1 MKPINLDGQLNPPS
15 TLEEPL
21 APMPLGTSHSLGL
34 RAKFVLF
41 FSLILIIAC
50 SALSWYYVEERRGAI
65 AHNLQQLGTI
75 LLTSIVHNEHFQYA
89 GLVAEDRDTLE
100 QFIQG
105 LMAVEDVVYVV
116 ITRSDGSV
124 LAQHTKGVRQSPSS
138 LVRSLDHPLYPE
150 PQIAKQGSQPSN
162 TLPLTTRISL
172 SSTVGNRFS
181 WEEIVYDFAMPV
193 LRTTKGNTAL
203 LPFSIQMEDG
213 QSSSSST
220 QPALVSGVVQ
230 IGLSDARR
238 KQDLATAIGDILLLT
253 ILIIIAGALGAY
265 LLTLRITGPLRS
277 LAGVAQQVA
286 EGRSPVSLIPSTR
299 DEVGH
304 LMSMFNLMT
313 RALQER
319 KIAITA
325 NMATIKYQVS
335 QLTTLHQV
343 SAAIAGT
350 LDLNQIHNTVLQLL
364 ITNLGFT
371 RMFLMLRHR
380 ERDTAYVAQIAGVS
394 PDIAEAARQLDVP
407 IQNDGSLQ
415 ADLLIHGK
423 PLLIL
428 SLESVADRMQPPIL
442 ELARR
447 TGVTSFVAVPLQSH
461 NQMLG
466 YLAADRGSQPCTD
479 EDLHML
485 LTIASHVASAID
497 NARAYSH
504 LEELTQHLEQRIAA
518 RTQELTVANARLQ
531 EHDRQRSLFL
541 SVASHELRTP
551 MTVIRSFAD
560 NMRDGIAGP
569 VSEQQ
574 STYLTRIGHNLSRL
588 TRIINQLL
596 DWSRLDSKNEV
607 LCLAPVCIETTALL
621 VADSLRTVAAEKTIT
636 LEIVHAEGLPA
647 VQADCDKL
655 EQILW
660 NLIGNA
666 IKFTP
671 PGGRITVDFRATSE
685 GFVQTS
691 VADTGCGIDP
701 SHIGNLFHE
710 FSKVPSALPSAQG
723 AQLGLFITESLV
735 TLHRGTIWVESTLG
749 AGTCF
754 YFTLPVASVREES
767 PQPAPQRD
775 A

>member
-1 MKPINLDGQLNPPS
+1 
-15 TLEEPL
+15 
-21 APMPLGTSHSLGL
+21 MPLSTSHSFGL

-50 SALSWYYVEERRGAI
+50 SALSWYYVEERREAI

-116 ITRSDGSV
+116 ITRADGTV
-124 LAQHTKGVRQSPSS
+124 LAQHTKGARQSSSS
-138 LVRSLDHPLYPE
+138 LVRSLDNPLYPE
-150 PQIAKQGSQPSN
+150 PQIAKQGSEPSN

-172 SSTVGNRFS
+172 SSKVGNRFG
-181 WEEIVYDFAMPV
+181 WEEIVYDFSMPV
-193 LRTTKGNTAL
+193 PRTKHEAASL
-203 LPFSIQMEDG
+203 SPFSIQLDEG
-213 QSSSSST
+213 STRSST
-220 QPALVSGVVQ
+220 IQPALIHGVVQ
-230 IGLSDARR
+230 IGVSDARR
-238 KQDLATAIGDILLLT
+238 KKDLATAIGDILLLT
-253 ILIIIAGALGAY
+253 ILIISAGAIGAY

-313 RALQER
+313 RSLQER

-466 YLAADRGSQPCTD
+466 YLAADRGSQHCTD

-485 LTIASHVASAID
+485 MTIASHVASAID

-518 RTQELTVANARLQ
+518 RTQELTIANARLQ

-636 LEIVHAEGLPA
+636 LEIVHTEGLPA

-701 SHIGNLFHE
+701 DHIGKLFHE

-735 TLHRGTIWVESTLG
+735 ALHRGTIWVESTPG

-754 YFTLPVASVREES
+754 YFTLPVASAREGS
-767 PQPAPQRD
+767 PQPALQRD

>member
-138 LVRSLDHPLYPE
+138 LVRSIDHPLYPE

-172 SSTVGNRFS
+172 SSKVGNRFS

-203 LPFSIQMEDG
+203 LPFSLQMEDG

-238 KQDLATAIGDILLLT
+238 KQDLATAIGDILFLT

-265 LLTLRITGPLRS
+265 LLTLRITRPLRS

-313 RALQER
+313 RSLQER

-685 GFVQTS
+685 GLVQTS
-691 VADTGCGIDP
+691 VADTGCGIHP
-701 SHIGNLFHE
+701 GHIGKLFHE

-735 TLHRGTIWVESTLG
+735 TLHRGTIWVESTPG

>member
-1 MKPINLDGQLNPPS
+1 
-15 TLEEPL
+15 
-21 APMPLGTSHSLGL
+21 
-34 RAKFVLF
+34 
-41 FSLILIIAC
+41 
-50 SALSWYYVEERRGAI
+50 
-65 AHNLQQLGTI
+65 
-75 LLTSIVHNEHFQYA
+75 
-89 GLVAEDRDTLE
+89 
-100 QFIQG
+100 
-105 LMAVEDVVYVV
+105 
-116 ITRSDGSV
+116 
-124 LAQHTKGVRQSPSS
+124 
-138 LVRSLDHPLYPE
+138 
-150 PQIAKQGSQPSN
+150 
-162 TLPLTTRISL
+162 
-172 SSTVGNRFS
+172 
-181 WEEIVYDFAMPV
+181 
-193 LRTTKGNTAL
+193 
-203 LPFSIQMEDG
+203 
-213 QSSSSST
+213 
-220 QPALVSGVVQ
+220 
-230 IGLSDARR
+230 
-238 KQDLATAIGDILLLT
+238 
-253 ILIIIAGALGAY
+253 
-265 LLTLRITGPLRS
+265 
-277 LAGVAQQVA
+277 
-286 EGRSPVSLIPSTR
+286 
-299 DEVGH
+299 
-304 LMSMFNLMT
+304 
-313 RALQER
+313 
-319 KIAITA
+319 
-325 NMATIKYQVS
+325 
-335 QLTTLHQV
+335 
-343 SAAIAGT
+343 
-350 LDLNQIHNTVLQLL
+350 
-364 ITNLGFT
+364 
-371 RMFLMLRHR
+371 
-380 ERDTAYVAQIAGVS
+380 VAQIAGVY

-466 YLAADRGSQPCTD
+466 YLAADRGSQPCTN

-504 LEELTQHLEQRIAA
+504 LEELTQHLEQRIAE

-691 VADTGCGIDP
+691 VSDTGCGIDP
-701 SHIGNLFHE
+701 GHIGKLFHE
-710 FSKVPSALPSAQG
+710 FSKVPSTLPSAQG

-735 TLHRGTIWVESTLG
+735 TLHRGTIWVESTPG

-754 YFTLPVASVREES
+754 YFTLPVASSKAEGLK
-767 PQPAPQRD
+767 AD
-775 A
+775 G

>member
-1 MKPINLDGQLNPPS
+1 
-15 TLEEPL
+15 
-21 APMPLGTSHSLGL
+21 
-34 RAKFVLF
+34 
-41 FSLILIIAC
+41 
-50 SALSWYYVEERRGAI
+50 
-65 AHNLQQLGTI
+65 
-75 LLTSIVHNEHFQYA
+75 
-89 GLVAEDRDTLE
+89 
-100 QFIQG
+100 
-105 LMAVEDVVYVV
+105 MAVEDVVYVV
-116 ITRSDGSV
+116 ITRSDGTV

-138 LVRSLDHPLYPE
+138 LVRSIDHPLYPE

-172 SSTVGNRFS
+172 SSKVGNRFS

-193 LRTTKGNTAL
+193 LRTTKGNMAL

-238 KQDLATAIGDILLLT
+238 KQDLATAIGDILFLT

-265 LLTLRITGPLRS
+265 LLTLRITRPLRS

-286 EGRSPVSLIPSTR
+286 EGRSPVSLTPSTH

-304 LMSMFNLMT
+304 LMSTFNLMT
-313 RALQER
+313 RSLQER

-350 LDLNQIHNTVLQLL
+350 LDLNQILNTVLQLL

-394 PDIAEAARQLDVP
+394 PDIAAAARQLDVP

-466 YLAADRGSQPCTD
+466 YLAADRGSHPCTD

-596 DWSRLDSKNEV
+596 DWSRLDSKNEL

-701 SHIGNLFHE
+701 SHIGKLFHE
-710 FSKVPSALPSAQG
+710 FSKVPSTLPSAQG

-735 TLHRGTIWVESTLG
+735 TLHRGTIWVESTPG

-754 YFTLPVASVREES
+754 YFTLPVASSKAEGLK
-767 PQPAPQRD
+767 AD
-775 A
+775 G

>member
-1 MKPINLDGQLNPPS
+1 LNPPY
-15 TLEEPL
+15 LQEEPA
-21 APMPLGTSHSLGL
+21 APVPLGTNRSFGL
-34 RAKFVLF
+34 RAKFVIF

-50 SALSWYYVEERRGAI
+50 SALSWYYVEERREAI

-75 LLTSIVHNEHFQYA
+75 LLTSVVHNEHFQYA
-89 GLVAEDRDTLE
+89 GLVAEDRDTLQ
-100 QFIQG
+100 QFIEG

-116 ITRSDGSV
+116 ITRSDGTV
-124 LAQHTKGVRQSPSS
+124 LAQHTKGARQLSTS
-138 LVRSLDHPLYPE
+138 LVRSMDHPLFPE
-150 PQIAKQGSQPSN
+150 PQIAKQLVQSSS

-172 SSTVGNRFS
+172 STKLDNRFS
-181 WEEIVYDFAMPV
+181 WEETVYDFAMPV
-193 LRTTKGNTAL
+193 LRTKNNNTSLPPFTIQLDEGN
-203 LPFSIQMEDG
+203 I
-213 QSSSSST
+213 SSPTT
-220 QPALVSGVVQ
+220 QPALMSGVVQ

-238 KQDLATAIGDILLLT
+238 KQDLATAIRDILLLT
-253 ILIIIAGALGAY
+253 IVIIGAGALGAY

-313 RALQER
+313 HSLQER
-319 KIAITA
+319 KTAITA

-350 LDLNQIHNTVLQLL
+350 LDLNQILNTVLQLL
-364 ITNLGFT
+364 ITNLGFS

-394 PDIAEAARQLDVP
+394 PDIADAARHLDVP

-423 PLLIL
+423 PLLIPNL
-428 SLESVADRMQPPIL
+428 DAVADRMQPSIL

-447 TGVTSFVAVPLQSH
+447 AGVTSFVAVPLQSH

-485 LTIASHVASAID
+485 LTIASHVAAAID

-504 LEELTQHLEQRIAA
+504 LEELTQHLEQRIAE
-518 RTQELTVANARLQ
+518 RTQELTIANARLQ

-574 STYLTRIGHNLSRL
+574 LTYLARIGHNLSRL

-607 LCLAPVCIETTALL
+607 LCLAPVCVETIALL
-621 VADSLRTVAAEKTIT
+621 VADSLRTVAAEKSITI
-636 LEIVHAEGLPA
+636 EIVHAEGLPD
-647 VQADCDKL
+647 VLADCDKL

-671 PGGRITVDFRATSE
+671 PGGRITVDFHTTPERLVRTSI
-685 GFVQTS
+685 
-691 VADTGCGIDP
+691 ADTGCGIDP
-701 SHIGNLFHE
+701 SHIGKLFQE
-710 FSKVPSALPSAQG
+710 FSKVPSVNPSSQG
-723 AQLGLFITESLV
+723 AQLGLFITKSLI
-735 TLHRGTIWVESTLG
+735 TLHRGTIWVESTPG
-749 AGTCF
+749 TGTCF
-754 YFTLPVASVREES
+754 YFTLPVASEKAEGS
-767 PQPAPQRD
+767 KAEG
-775 A
+775 

>member
-1 MKPINLDGQLNPPS
+1 
-15 TLEEPL
+15 
-21 APMPLGTSHSLGL
+21 
-34 RAKFVLF
+34 
-41 FSLILIIAC
+41 
-50 SALSWYYVEERRGAI
+50 
-65 AHNLQQLGTI
+65 
-75 LLTSIVHNEHFQYA
+75 
-89 GLVAEDRDTLE
+89 
-100 QFIQG
+100 
-105 LMAVEDVVYVV
+105 
-116 ITRSDGSV
+116 
-124 LAQHTKGVRQSPSS
+124 
-138 LVRSLDHPLYPE
+138 
-150 PQIAKQGSQPSN
+150 
-162 TLPLTTRISL
+162 
-172 SSTVGNRFS
+172 
-181 WEEIVYDFAMPV
+181 
-193 LRTTKGNTAL
+193 
-203 LPFSIQMEDG
+203 
-213 QSSSSST
+213 
-220 QPALVSGVVQ
+220 
-230 IGLSDARR
+230 
-238 KQDLATAIGDILLLT
+238 
-253 ILIIIAGALGAY
+253 
-265 LLTLRITGPLRS
+265 
-277 LAGVAQQVA
+277 
-286 EGRSPVSLIPSTR
+286 
-299 DEVGH
+299 
-304 LMSMFNLMT
+304 
-313 RALQER
+313 
-319 KIAITA
+319 
-325 NMATIKYQVS
+325 
-335 QLTTLHQV
+335 
-343 SAAIAGT
+343 
-350 LDLNQIHNTVLQLL
+350 
-364 ITNLGFT
+364 
-371 RMFLMLRHR
+371 
-380 ERDTAYVAQIAGVS
+380 VAQIAGVS
-394 PDIAEAARQLDVP
+394 PDIAEAARHLDVP

-428 SLESVADRMQPPIL
+428 SLDAVADRMQPPIL

-447 TGVTSFVAVPLQSH
+447 AGVTSFVAVPLQSH

-466 YLAADRGSQPCTD
+466 YLAADRASQPCTD

-485 LTIASHVASAID
+485 LTIASHIAAAID

-504 LEELTQHLEQRIAA
+504 LEELTQHLEHRIAE
-518 RTQELTVANARLQ
+518 RTQELTIANARLH

-607 LCLAPVCIETTALL
+607 LCLSPVCIETTALL
-621 VADSLRTVAAEKTIT
+621 VADSLRTVAADKTIA
-636 LEIVHAEGLPA
+636 LEIVHTEGLPA

-671 PGGRITVDFRATSE
+671 PGGRITVEFRATSE

-701 SHIGNLFHE
+701 SHIEKLFHE

-735 TLHRGTIWVESTLG
+735 ALHRGTIWVESTPG
-749 AGTCF
+749 AGTRF
-754 YFTLPVASVREES
+754 YFTLPVASTREDS
-767 PQPAPQRD
+767 PQAAPQRN

>member
-1 MKPINLDGQLNPPS
+1 MKPINADRQVNPPYS
-15 TLEEPL
+15 LEEITV
-21 APMPLGTSHSLGL
+21 PMPLPTSHSLGL

-50 SALSWYYVEERRGAI
+50 SALSWYYVEERREAI

-75 LLTSIVHNEHFQYA
+75 LLTSVVHNEHFQYA
-89 GLVAEDRDTLE
+89 GLVAEDRATLQ
-100 QFIQG
+100 QFVDG
-105 LMAVEDVVYVV
+105 LVAVEDVVYVV
-116 ITRSDGSV
+116 ITRSDGTV
-124 LAQHTKGVRQSPSS
+124 LVQYTKGARQSSSS
-138 LVRSLDHPLYPE
+138 LVRSMDHPLYPE
-150 PQIAKQGSQPSN
+150 PQIAKQLFQSSS

-172 SSTVGNRFS
+172 SNKPGNRFA

-193 LRTTKGNTAL
+193 LRTKSENISL
-203 LPFSIQMEDG
+203 PPFSIQLDEAG
-213 QSSSSST
+213 ISSSST
-220 QPALVSGVVQ
+220 QSALVSGVVQ

-238 KQDLATAIGDILLLT
+238 KQDLASAIGDILLLT
-253 ILIIIAGALGAY
+253 ILIIGAGALGAY

-286 EGRSPVSLIPSTR
+286 EGRSPVSLTPSTR

-313 RALQER
+313 RSLQER
-319 KIAITA
+319 NIAITT
-325 NMATIKYQVS
+325 NMATIKYHVS

-350 LDLNQIHNTVLQLL
+350 LDLNQILNTVLQLL
-364 ITNLGFT
+364 IANLGFT

-394 PDIAEAARQLDVP
+394 PDIAEAARRLDVP

-423 PLLIL
+423 PLLVL
-428 SLESVADRMQPPIL
+428 SLESVADRMHPPIL
-442 ELARR
+442 ELAHR

-466 YLAADRGSQPCTD
+466 YLAADRGSHPCTD

-504 LEELTQHLEQRIAA
+504 LEELTQHLEQRIAE
-518 RTQELTVANARLQ
+518 RTKELTVANARLQ

-560 NMRDGIAGP
+560 NMR
-569 VSEQQ
+569 
-574 STYLTRIGHNLSRL
+574 
-588 TRIINQLL
+588 
-596 DWSRLDSKNEV
+596 
-607 LCLAPVCIETTALL
+607 
-621 VADSLRTVAAEKTIT
+621 
-636 LEIVHAEGLPA
+636 
-647 VQADCDKL
+647 
-655 EQILW
+655 
-660 NLIGNA
+660 
-666 IKFTP
+666 
-671 PGGRITVDFRATSE
+671 
-685 GFVQTS
+685 
-691 VADTGCGIDP
+691 
-701 SHIGNLFHE
+701 
-710 FSKVPSALPSAQG
+710 
-723 AQLGLFITESLV
+723 
-735 TLHRGTIWVESTLG
+735 
-749 AGTCF
+749 
-754 YFTLPVASVREES
+754 
-767 PQPAPQRD
+767 
-775 A
+775 